1 MVDVTDYSDAYSNG
15 TRQSYFGA
23 KPLSIGITQR
33 SPERAMSSALCEE
46 ATERIADEQN
56 RLNKKADAP
65 RAHEGGMPEFVP
77 TGEQR
82 DCNRSP
88 PAQAPLRF
96 AVLAE
101 ASAVMTSTRRL
112 RLSARSGLLHLP

>member
-1 MVDVTDYSDAYSNG
+1 MVDVTDYSDAYSNR

-33 SPERAMSSALCEE
+33 TPERAMSSALCEE
-46 ATERIADEQN
+46 VTERIADEQN
-56 RLNKKADAP
+56 RLNKKADAA
-65 RAHEGGMPEFVP
+65 RAL
-77 TGEQR
+77 QR
-82 DCNRSP
+82 DCNRCRR
-88 PAQAPLRF
+88 LKRRCIF